1 MEMRDSV
8 DGALRRAVGMS
19 DMAALLAAAFRFP
32 EDAALAD
39 ALADGSFLADW
50 EASLSDAC
58 GMAAGGDGRMAE
70 RCRELFLG
78 ADCEALRREYS
89 FLFLTPGVDVPV
101 WPYESCFLHRA
112 SGASGSPS
120 LFRTRCA
127 LDVERQMAEAGVAS
141 ASARTEPVDSAF
153 LEFEFLSVLHARQG
167 AALQRS
173 KDSATAEGDASDGA
187 DPALWAQRIAL
198 FAKGHALAW
207 LPQFMDEVKERDR
220 LGAYR
225 AFALLGARYLGELEI
240 DARMFGSEEERGA
253 S

>member
-1 MEMRDSV
+1 MRDSV
-8 DGALRRAVGMS
+8 DEALRRAVGMA

-32 EDAALAD
+32 EDGALAG
-39 ALADGSFLADW
+39 ALADGTFLADW

-58 GMAAGGDGRMAE
+58 GAATDGDEELAKH
-70 RCRELFLG
+70 CRELFSE

-89 FLFLTPGVDVPV
+89 FLFLTPGIDVPV

-112 SGASGSPS
+112 SGASGVPS

-141 ASARTEPVDSAF
+141 ASARTEPVDSVF
-153 LEFEFLSVLHARQG
+153 LEFEFLAFLHARYG
-167 AALQRS
+167 EALRREGG
-173 KDSATAEGDASDGA
+173 SADAGGNASDDA
-187 DPALWAQRIAL
+187 DPVLWAQRIAL

-207 LPQFMDEVKERDR
+207 LPRFMDEVKERDR

-225 AFALLGARYLGELEI
+225 AFALLGARYLGELEA
-240 DARMFGSEEERGA
+240 DARMFEAGEEREDA
-253 S
+253 